1 MTSCLPMRRPR
12 ASASPYVQHHND
24 DASSSSKPVAR
35 ERLNRKAATTHS
47 KQPKARAPG
56 YERIDSCR
64 QSDETDSE
72 CVIVTTPT
80 TVRMPLTSAAVSMS
94 THGSQAHS
102 GRRTDDAAGAGAQRS
117 SLSPDV
123 SGKTSSETSRNVWH
137 ELPPLTEACRSG
149 RVTVD
154 RSSAR
159 NNMAFMSH
167 DLDIVPSDGA
177 SSSAL
182 RRGGNV
188 LTPRDVNILSSR
200 DEHSSQLISPPHHS
214 SSQGSSILRRRDLD
228 GSRQGHSAQRMCSM
242 EYGFTCCLCASSVT
256 PRASGP
262 CKHNN
267 GSRGGSVTLQGQTQ
281 GQSSTARQ
289 PHYTVARRRKLISL

>member
-1 MTSCLPMRRPR
+1 MRRAR

-35 ERLNRKAATTHS
+35 ERPNRKASTTQS
-47 KQPKARAPG
+47 KHIKARAPG

-72 CVIVTTPT
+72 CVVVTTPT
-80 TVRMPLTSAAVSMS
+80 TVRTPLTTAAVSMS

-102 GRRTDDAAGAGAQRS
+102 GRHTDDAAGAGALQRS

-137 ELPPLTEACRSG
+137 ELQPPLTEACRSG

-200 DEHSSQLISPPHHS
+200 DEPLP
-214 SSQGSSILRRRDLD
+214 
-228 GSRQGHSAQRMCSM
+228 
-242 EYGFTCCLCASSVT
+242 
-256 PRASGP
+256 
-262 CKHNN
+262 
-267 GSRGGSVTLQGQTQ
+267 
-281 GQSSTARQ
+281 
-289 PHYTVARRRKLISL
+289 